1 MSSRPLSFRIPKQP
15 STDVYSKPPDLL
27 GRFFKNPDGAW
38 SKYVPIPNYPIKYL
52 EIGCADGGNA
62 IIVSR
67 SYCSHKDSKI
77 YCVDPWMDYSEYSEY
92 KGEQETAWNTFNAN
106 VRNSGNISKFVIRRG
121 LSDNIVPTFEDNF
134 FDIIFVDGNH
144 DTEYVYRDGVMS
156 FQKVKSGGYIIFD
169 DYSPNWLQTV
179 SGVNMFLSEYGEKI
193 RFISPRTTYN
203 QCIIQKL

>member
-1 MSSRPLSFRIPKQP
+1 
-15 STDVYSKPPDLL
+15 VYYKPPNFI
-27 GRFFKNPDGAW
+27 GRIFMNPEKVW
-38 SKYVPIPNYPIKYL
+38 SKYIPKPNYPIKYL

-62 IIVSR
+62 IIVSK
-67 SYCSHKDSKI
+67 SYCSHPESKI
-77 YCVDPWMDYSEYSEY
+77 YCVDPWMDYSEYFEY

-106 VRNSGNISKFVIRRG
+106 IRNSGNISKFVIRRG

>member
-1 MSSRPLSFRIPKQP
+1 
-15 STDVYSKPPDLL
+15 VYYKPPNFI
-27 GRFFKNPDGAW
+27 GRIFMNPEKVW
-38 SKYVPIPNYPIKYL
+38 SKYIPKPNYPIKYL

-62 IIVSR
+62 IIVSK
-67 SYCSHKDSKI
+67 SYCSHPESKI

>member
-1 MSSRPLSFRIPKQP
+1 M
-15 STDVYSKPPDLL
+15 
-27 GRFFKNPDGAW
+27 NPEKVW
-38 SKYVPIPNYPIKYL
+38 SKYIPKPNYPIKYL

-62 IIVSR
+62 IIVSK
-67 SYCSHKDSKI
+67 SYCSHPESKI